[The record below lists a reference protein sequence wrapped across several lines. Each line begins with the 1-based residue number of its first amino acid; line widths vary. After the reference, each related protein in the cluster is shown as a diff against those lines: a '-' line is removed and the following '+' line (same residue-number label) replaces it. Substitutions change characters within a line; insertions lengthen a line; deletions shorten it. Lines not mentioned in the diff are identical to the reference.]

1 MDDIQYVYF
10 DINHAI
16 RLHDW
21 IIEKSGGAF
30 GIREQ
35 GLLESVLDNIQNDLY
50 YPEFV
55 DKICHLFFSVNKLHA
70 FVDGNKRSSIALS
83 TYFLTVNGFEHC
95 VGVFVSE
102 MENIAVWVAENAVS
116 KELLR
121 DIIHDLVL
129 CLEIQEGTKLELAL
143 AVANFQNP
151 I

>member
-50 YPEFV
+50 YPDFV